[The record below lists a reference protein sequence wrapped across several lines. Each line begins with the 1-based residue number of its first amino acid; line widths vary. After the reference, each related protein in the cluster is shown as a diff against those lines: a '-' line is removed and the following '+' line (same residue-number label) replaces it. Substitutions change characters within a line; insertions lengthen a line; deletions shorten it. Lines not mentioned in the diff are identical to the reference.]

1 MLSMDEGLEFVI
13 RAVFIGIGATIVL
26 DLWAAFLKRFFG
38 VPSLDW
44 AMVGRWVGHFA
55 DGRFVHDKIAQA
67 SPVRGEGAIGWCVHY
82 ASGLIFAA
90 LLLMIF
96 GLDWARR
103 PTFIPALVFGIAT
116 IVAPFFIIQPGMG
129 AGIAASKTPNP
140 TIARLRSL
148 MTHTV
153 FGIGLYASALLS
165 ALLIK

>member
-82 ASGLIFAA
+82 ASDLIFAA

>member
-1 MLSMDEGLEFVI
+1 MRLMTEGLEFVI

-26 DLWAAFLKRFFG
+26 DVWAAFLKRFFA

-67 SPVRGEGAIGWCVHY
+67 SPVRYERAIGWCVHY
-82 ASGLIFAA
+82 ATSIVFAA
-90 LLLMIF
+90 LLLAIF
-96 GLDWARR
+96 GLGWARR
-103 PTFIPALVFGIAT
+103 PTFLPALIFGLAT
-116 IVAPFFIIQPGMG
+116 VVAPFFIMQPGMG

-165 ALLIK
+165 AQLIK

>member
-1 MLSMDEGLEFVI
+1 MLSMNEGLEFVI

-26 DLWAAFLKRFFG
+26 DLWAAFLKRAFG
-38 VPSLDW
+38 VASLDW

-116 IVAPFFIIQPGMG
+116 IVAPFFIMQPGMG

-165 ALLIK
+165 AQLIK